1 MAQTG
6 FGMGFDLDGLDRAL
20 RSADKGIQDLAKQAE
35 VQTKRI
41 SDAFSLGATKGI
53 SQLSR
58 ELSDVKSGLAELT
71 NKNYEIKLSSNNF
84 GQEVIDEVNRVIN
97 YTRQEFE
104 RVSREKVSK
113 FLIPD
118 APSRYNFGMNAPSVD
133 LSSIDSII
141 ARMNVL
147 KEALDTG
154 ELNNRKVDDALR
166 VQINDETKALNEWL
180 GVLKMSTDEFN
191 AAKTAQA
198 RSILETAQMQIDATN
213 AEIKRREDEKAATLQ
228 SISEKAAAQQEYNS
242 RMTALREG
250 ENAAM
255 ERQLA
260 YYKESQSALAEI
272 NNIQAIAK
280 DTEKN
285 AKDTKLVENAKE
297 VYAEL
302 EEQKR
307 IHQER
312 MKAITERYP
321 VETELIDKDFAIK
334 NFVEQAKEEEHAR
347 LAHNKKVEKDA
358 KESADKEKEI
368 AAKRIQEKGQEVTE
382 EMKYQQR
389 MLEVRQAANK
399 KQKEL
404 LRDYESSLKEVR
416 SLEAQQMVATDV
428 FVNSKDKDKVAMAK
442 EVYYGIEEE
451 LNMHKQRMIA
461 IEEKYPVETQLL
473 KEQAAKREFIR
484 QSEEDLKESERR
496 KAEIIAQNQ
505 QTKSNNQNY
514 QRQWKEQADAYVALF
529 DEAIKR
535 EEKNKADARNYEL
548 QGFLDLQNKKKQAE
562 ADMRSIE
569 QRNHAE
575 KLKEYEELFAAL
587 DRTEKR
593 RKAIY
598 NATADSSQGATHY
611 ADRVLSSQKPKTVE
625 NLQKAISRA
634 QEAQKR
640 LNLDTEEGKKKY
652 AQLSET
658 IKKCELEIKKATWS
672 SKNFNNAND
681 ELSKTATRLK
691 QTLVAAFSVS
701 SLFGYAKKVME
712 VRGEFEMQH
721 KAMQVLIGDQFKA
734 NKLWEQTVQL
744 AVKSPFRVK
753 ELVTYT
759 KQLSAYRIE
768 TELLHDKTK
777 MLADISAG
785 LGVDMNR
792 LILAYGQ
799 VKAANYLR
807 GTELRQF
814 SEAGINVLQE
824 LSEYFTEIEGRAV
837 SVGDVFERVSKRM
850 VSFADVDAVLQ
861 KVTSEGGEFYK
872 MQEKQSETLQG
883 MLRNLTDSIDLMMNE
898 IGKSNEG
905 MTKGA
910 LSAVKTLIDHWRF
923 FAEMLKGGVVALSI
937 TLTIKSLN
945 SMSRSMYKAAAS
957 AKTFSVTNNKLANS
971 LKRLTV
977 SVRSLTK
984 AMLANPLFLGAAA
997 ITAGLAIISLIRSH
1011 NKEVKAANKIY
1022 EEAAANEINRGK
1034 RLKDLSESIS
1044 ANNAVI
1050 KKGEENTKE
1059 YSKAVESN
1067 KSLLKELNK
1076 EYPTLSSQIKTNGD
1090 NTIELTDA
1098 VKEHNNKL
1106 RENIALQYQAKGSF
1120 FQDDLSTNYQDV
1132 IKEQADVQ
1140 KAIENTKGAAQAFA
1154 SQLEFSYQQELVDD
1168 KQYKKFKQLADAIYE
1183 AKDAA
1188 DIRDLDLS
1196 IISDVTRDMGRG
1208 LKGSANDLSSELRTL
1223 MKEVHGEATAYLRL
1237 QGNIENQ
1244 QSSIKNS
1251 IKSINDEVERG
1262 VWVESYL
1269 DQFNFVDKTVR
1280 DWAKKVIEKMVE
1292 VTIVYPEKGDGDNSL
1307 EPWAERVKD
1316 AITEVNNKIKESNKD
1331 ISDTELFPLPTAGQ
1345 TREQYLDVIK
1355 PFLET
1360 AKAEYAVGQKI
1371 VDDSTIAQTK
1381 ALKPYADAVERILN
1395 IMEKTSEE
1403 DEALQILKKQIK
1415 LIRDAA
1421 RAYDDM
1427 RKLHDKAYADEQI
1440 VKEYGSAFKEAKLGD
1455 IGGYAFGTRQDE
1467 QNNLEKLR
1475 ASAEK
1480 TTDGVLELN
1489 KAIAQVG
1496 VNIDDANQ
1504 EFADKKLF
1512 DAISDIFSN
1521 YEISLEMDKLN
1532 IPKDLA
1538 SKLFGF
1544 DAIDLDDIRW
1554 KVLDKFGMGAYDGYS
1569 NEQIYDSNAFNAL
1582 SEERQK
1588 NLREALE
1595 KEEELQNESL
1605 ERRMK
1610 DYEKYLKHSS
1620 DEVLSIQN
1628 RGALRISFGK
1638 ELFEEGKISAEEF
1651 ALSIKRIVKE
1661 TNEEVGKVRLD
1672 ELKNSPL
1679 YIEAIGSVYGK
1690 TKAEI
1695 QKMIDELEN
1704 LKEANKESMSP
1715 EEAKA
1720 YSEAIIKLKKEQQDI
1735 KPFFYDDNI
1744 KKIKDYITIEKELT
1758 AEKEKQKT
1766 LEEQKKNQEENLA
1779 SLQDLLSNLQN
1790 EPQDEGTVEQIQ
1802 FVMSNIEE
1810 VNGELA
1816 STNSQLTETGVN
1828 IKGLEGAM
1836 EGIAGGASGAL
1847 MMVDA
1852 IIKEVYRSTEAT
1864 IKMFNDVKELA
1875 ESYGADTG
1883 NEAWSKASSV
1893 MNTMGEVNN
1902 EVMQGFENIKSGNIV
1917 GAIANTIGA
1926 ITKLIKGIN
1935 EYKDIGFAK
1944 EIERQAKNI
1953 ERLEKSY
1960 EKLEKAMDEAYSIEQ
1975 MKEAQDAMSE
1985 NINGQIEALERQK
1998 AAEESKKNTDQEA
2011 VDDYA
2016 DQIEELEARKAELQK
2031 ELVEKMGG
2039 TYDYSSVAE
2048 QFLDAWLTAFKETG
2062 DGLSGLEKEFD
2073 SFWKDILKKQVIH
2086 GVDAAIVQN
2095 YVDEINNALKSD
2107 SEDGSRFSENE
2118 KKAIEDAKQ
2127 RAMSNLNEFY
2137 DFMNEQYGLSDMEGA
2152 GLTGIQSGISG
2163 MTEEQADILAAYWN
2177 SVRLDVSDIRSRLE
2191 NYMNKMFDNEKNPM
2205 LSSLQAVADRANDI
2219 HQLLKRVSGASIDGD
2234 GIRVIVKNWN

>member
-6 FGMGFDLDGLDRAL
+6 FGMGFDLDGLDKAL
-20 RSADKGIQDLAKQAE
+20 RNADKGIQDLAKEAE

-104 RVSREKVSK
+104 RVNREKVSR

-118 APSRYNFGMNAPSVD
+118 APSQYNFGMNAPPVD

-154 ELNNRKVDDALR
+154 ELNNRKVDDTLR

-213 AEIKRREDEKAATLQ
+213 AEIKRREDEKAAKLK
-228 SISEKAAAQQEYNS
+228 SISEEA
-242 RMTALREG
+242 
-250 ENAAM
+250 
-255 ERQLA
+255 
-260 YYKESQSALAEI
+260 
-272 NNIQAIAK
+272 
-280 DTEKN
+280 
-285 AKDTKLVENAKE
+285 
-297 VYAEL
+297 
-302 EEQKR
+302 
-307 IHQER
+307 
-312 MKAITERYP
+312 
-321 VETELIDKDFAIK
+321 
-334 NFVEQAKEEEHAR
+334 
-347 LAHNKKVEKDA
+347 
-358 KESADKEKEI
+358 
-368 AAKRIQEKGQEVTE
+368 TE

-389 MLEVRQAANK
+389 MLEVRQAANE
-399 KQKEL
+399 KQQEL
-404 LRDYESSLKEVR
+404 LRNYESSLKEVR
-416 SLEAQQMVATDV
+416 SLEAQQMTATDV
-428 FVNSKDKDKVAMAK
+428 FVNSKDNDKIAMAR

-461 IEEKYPVETQLL
+461 IEEKYPVETQLI
-473 KEQAAKREFIR
+473 KEQDARREFIR
-484 QSEEDLKESERR
+484 QSEEDIKESERR

-505 QTKSNNQNY
+505 QAKSNNQNY
-514 QRQWKEQADAYVALF
+514 QQQWKEQADAYVALF

-548 QGFLDLQNKKKQAE
+548 QGFLELQNKKKQSE

-575 KLKEYEELFAAL
+575 KLKEYEEMFAAL

-777 MLADISAG
+777 MLSDISAG

-971 LKRLTV
+971 FKRLTV

-984 AMLANPLFLGAAA
+984 AMLANPLFWKAAA
-997 ITAGLAIISLIRSH
+997 ITAGLAILSLIRAH

-1022 EEAAANEINRGK
+1022 EEAAANELNRSK
-1034 RLKDLSESIS
+1034 RLQDLSESIS

-1050 KKGEENTKE
+1050 KKGEVNTKE
-1059 YSKAVESN
+1059 YAKAVESN

-1098 VKEHNNKL
+1098 VKEHNKQL

-1196 IISDVTRDMGRG
+1196 IISDVTRDMGKS
-1208 LKGSANDLSSELRTL
+1208 LKGSAKDLASELRTL
-1223 MKEVHGEATAYLRL
+1223 VQEMHGEATAYLRL
-1237 QGNIENQ
+1237 QGNIDNQ

-1251 IKSINDEVERG
+1251 IKSINNEVERG
-1262 VWVESYL
+1262 VWVENYL
-1269 DQFNFVDKTVR
+1269 NQFNIVDNKVR
-1280 DWAKKVIEKMVE
+1280 EWAKEVIKKMVE
-1292 VTIVYPEKGDGDNSL
+1292 VTIVYPEKGDEDKSL
-1307 EPWAERVKD
+1307 EPWAERVKE
-1316 AITEVNNKIKESNKD
+1316 AITEVNNKIKKSNKD
-1331 ISDTELFPLPTAGQ
+1331 IADTELFPLPNAGQ
-1345 TREQYLDVIK
+1345 TREQYLEVIK
-1355 PFLET
+1355 PFLEI

-1395 IMEKTSEE
+1395 IMKKTSEE
-1403 DEALQILKKQIK
+1403 NEALQILKKQIK

-1421 RAYDDM
+1421 RAYDEM
-1427 RKLHDKAYADEQI
+1427 RKLHDEAYAEEHI
-1440 VKEYGSAFKEAKLGD
+1440 YSEYGAAFKEAGLGN
-1455 IGGYAFGTRQDE
+1455 ISGYEFGTREDE
-1467 QNNLEKLR
+1467 LNNLNKLKSSA
-1475 ASAEK
+1475 ASVK
-1480 TTDGVLELN
+1480 GGMLELS
-1489 KAIAQVG
+1489 KATAQVG
-1496 VNIDDANQ
+1496 VQVDNLNQ
-1504 EFADKKLF
+1504 EITDQKLF
-1512 DAISDIFSN
+1512 DEISKLFSN

-1544 DAIDLDDIRW
+1544 EAIDLDDIRG
-1554 KVLDKFGMGAYDGYS
+1554 KVLEEFGMGDMAGKT
-1569 NEQIYDSNAFNAL
+1569 NEQIYDSNAYKEM
-1582 SEERQK
+1582 SQK
-1588 NLREALE
+1588 RRDELKKALE
-1595 KEEELQNESL
+1595 EEESLQNDYLQNNLKKYIEYTKKQLSAHAEIKHKEYKQLAEIEKTFAPKSEIEITDDMSDEDKAKYEAQNEQIRERNKILAEQKELAIEAVNAQAQNDVKQL
-1605 ERRMK
+1605 EWDNFRSSDVYINLFNDLDK
-1610 DYEKYLKHSS
+1610 AS
-1620 DEVLSIQN
+1620 DEVINKAIERIEEFKKEWEDMPVQAAKEMFEKLTMLQ
-1628 RGALRISFGK
+1628 GALADTQNVRKDKRAIEQ
-1638 ELFEEGKISAEEF
+1638 ELNTEMESRG
-1651 ALSIKRIVKE
+1651 IKHKSTTQQGR
-1661 TNEEVGKVRLD
+1661 D
-1672 ELKNSPL
+1672 ELRSSLTSSNVDLQAQIDYENQRVAILQLINSQ
-1679 YIEAIGSVYGK
+1679 S
-1690 TKAEI
+1690 
-1695 QKMIDELEN
+1695 Q
-1704 LKEANKESMSP
+1704 
-1715 EEAKA
+1715 
-1720 YSEAIIKLKKEQQDI
+1720 
-1735 KPFFYDDNI
+1735 
-1744 KKIKDYITIEKELT
+1744 ELT
-1758 AEKEKQKT
+1758 ANDLERLGYTQQMLEYYGIGAEELGNSVGENEKLIKSSKTIVQNTQQQINNNNRLYNLIGKQEDKTRNIRESWVECLNTSNDLLGSFADLGDSIDAAFGTDIISDTAETFIDMGSSMLTAVANAISLQVQLAGVEAGALAAGTAMNSMLGIIGWIVMAVQLLVSLFTAIAKMDEKKNEARREKEIAQAERLKNEYEDLVYQFERYEKAFNRISAAFDKAYTLEQKRAQRVAGKQN
-1766 LEEQKKNQEENLA
+1766 LEEQKKLLEEQERVNKERIAQLEASNAAEQQLKDKKQDKDYIENNNREIAELINQ
-1779 SLQDLLSNLQN
+1779 
-1790 EPQDEGTVEQIQ
+1790 QDE
-1802 FVMSNIEE
+1802 
-1810 VNGELA
+1810 L
-1816 STNSQLTETGVN
+1816 
-1828 IKGLEGAM
+1828 
-1836 EGIAGGASGAL
+1836 
-1847 MMVDA
+1847 
-1852 IIKEVYRSTEAT
+1852 
-1864 IKMFNDVKELA
+1864 NDK
-1875 ESYGADTG
+1875 
-1883 NEAWSKASSV
+1883 
-1893 MNTMGEVNN
+1893 
-1902 EVMQGFENIKSGNIV
+1902 
-1917 GAIANTIGA
+1917 
-1926 ITKLIKGIN
+1926 
-1935 EYKDIGFAK
+1935 
-1944 EIERQAKNI
+1944 
-1953 ERLEKSY
+1953 
-1960 EKLEKAMDEAYSIEQ
+1960 KLELLEA
-1975 MKEAQDAMSE
+1975 
-1985 NINGQIEALERQK
+1985 ER
-1998 AAEESKKNTDQEA
+1998 EWQEA
-2011 VDDYA
+2011 FVDSF
-2016 DQIEELEARKAELQK
+2016 
-2031 ELVEKMGG
+2031 GG
-2039 TYDYSSVAE
+2039 TYDYASIAE
-2048 QFLDAWLTAFKETG
+2048 EWVDAWMQAFEESGNGLDALEDKFDDFIKNMIKKQVVYKGASKIMEGLMNVVNDAIGEDGDITQSEWAKILKESEETYSDLDNFLKNYVEMLEG
-2062 DGLSGLEKEFD
+2062 AGISLSDSETTLSGLQK
-2073 SFWKDILKKQVIH
+2073 
-2086 GVDAAIVQN
+2086 
-2095 YVDEINNALKSD
+2095 
-2107 SEDGSRFSENE
+2107 
-2118 KKAIEDAKQ
+2118 
-2127 RAMSNLNEFY
+2127 
-2137 DFMNEQYGLSDMEGA
+2137 
-2152 GLTGIQSGISG
+2152 GIQGI
-2163 MTEEQADILAAYWN
+2163 TEDQAEILSAYWN
-2177 SVRLDVSDIRSRLE
+2177 SVRLDVSAIRRAFES
-2191 NYMNKMFDNEKNPM
+2191 YISAQSGTYVNPM
-2205 LSSLQAVADRANDI
+2205 LEPLKSIKDNTANI
-2219 HQLLKRVSGASIDGD
+2219 HKLLDSVVGESASGAG
-2234 GIRVIVKNWN
+2234 GVRVYVKNWS